1 MTGQEQA
8 VLGILLM
15 TDGYISYET
24 LAEKLNVSSR
34 TVMRLIRSMETF
46 LKDFSIK
53 VEVKRRRGIRLDGA
67 KKDLEALRQT
77 LELEKTVNY
86 TANDRI
92 LLILL
97 ELYQSEEFVKIY
109 YLAYLLN
116 VSAGTI
122 QRDLEEV
129 RLAAEKNGVMLVSQR
144 GEGIRLRGGLHKGR
158 QALAKLFRR
167 YLDLRSWSAERQDM
181 VFLERLSG
189 NVRKELLEFLDMQG
203 LYRTYKLITDFDY
216 TLTDSFLQEDFQNL
230 VLYTHILLHF
240 PKLKQIF
247 TVDGKNLR
255 LDTEAMYPRIC
266 EFARKVK
273 KEEHI
278 QLNKEQI
285 CDLLAVYL
293 SMRSNESLYTV
304 YKYDEDVHHMTMELL
319 EDMEGE
325 LGKSLTGDRELV
337 ERLGAHLNLMFDR
350 MHLGTMADCSDLG
363 QLKQE
368 YPQIYKIIEKNIDAF
383 SKRHSLFISEGERG
397 YIIIHILASLVEQ
410 EEENQ
415 RIRAALLCMSGIG
428 TSRMLAQRVKKRFP
442 RIEIVK
448 ICSVADFQEETMLAD
463 DIDLILST
471 VKTEPLSIPML
482 FISPMPDEEEFAS
495 IGNACEKI
503 AEQKLRVSF
512 TGNMETERKEVQ
524 YQPDTAMRKMAW
536 MEDILEGFSCQTLW
550 AKNLEELYE
559 KTAEELFRSIEKQR
573 KFVALMR
580 KRGEQGCVVF
590 REGMLLLH
598 GRMDEELGFRVYRV
612 QGGVDCIS
620 AGKSVK
626 VEYVVVMVAPAQ
638 AASELLELFSCI
650 SAELV
655 QDDGLA
661 EAIEAMR
668 EEEIFRRAG
677 LLMSRDIFH

>member
-8 VLGILLM
+8 ILRILLM

-24 LAEKLNVSSR
+24 LAEKLNVSTR
-34 TVMRLIRSMETF
+34 TVMRLIRNMETF
-46 LKDFSIK
+46 LKDFSIM
-53 VEVKRRRGIRLDGA
+53 VEVKRRSGIRLDGA

-97 ELYQSEEFVKIY
+97 ELYQSEDFVKSY

-122 QRDLEEV
+122 QRDLEEA
-129 RLAAEKNGVMLVSQR
+129 RLVVEKNGVMLVSQR

-167 YLDLRSWSAERQDM
+167 YLDLRNWSAERQDM

-304 YKYDEDVHHMTMELL
+304 YKYDEDVHHMTLELL

-448 ICSVADFQEETMLAD
+448 ICSVADFQEEM
-463 DIDLILST
+463 
-471 VKTEPLSIPML
+471 M
-482 FISPMPDEEEFAS
+482 PMPDEEEFAS

-503 AEQKLRVSF
+503 AEQKLRLSF
-512 TGNMETERKEVQ
+512 TGNMEMERKEVQ
-524 YQPDTAMRKMAW
+524 YQPDTAMRKLAW
-536 MEDILEGFSCQTLW
+536 MEDILEGFSCKMLW
-550 AKNLEELYE
+550 AKNLDELYE
-559 KTAEELFRSIEKQR
+559 KTAEELFRSTEKRR
-573 KFVALMR
+573 KFVTLMR

-598 GRMDEELGFRVYRV
+598 GWMDEELGFRVYRV

-638 AASELLELFSCI
+638 ASSELLELFSCI